1 MPGQNKIHQCLGGFG
16 VTKIGLEE
24 FGLAL
29 AGTNRVVG
37 FATSAGNNMSS
48 PGQKRVTDSTANVTG
63 TTGDYHHL
71 PFVFAHWPSP
81 LSPATLAT
89 SDSRHIV

>member
-1 MPGQNKIHQCLGGFG
+1 MPGQNKIHQCLGGLG
-16 VTKIGLEE
+16 IPKIRLEE

-29 AGTNRVVG
+29 AGTDGVVG
-37 FATSAGNNMSS
+37 FAASTGNNMGSH
-48 PGQKRVTDSTANVTG
+48 GQKRVTDSTANVTG

-81 LSPATLAT
+81 LSSATLAT